1 MFDFFDFFDLFTLRF
16 WFKLARFALFCSVVG
31 MLTGFV
37 TGNHDLTMYSGIV
50 FGVSL
55 FLVIADVVFHCAD

>member
-16 WFKLARFALFCSVVG
+16 WFKLARFALFCSVAG

-37 TGNHDLTMYSGIV
+37 TGNHRNIDSCHGEL
-50 FGVSL
+50 L
-55 FLVIADVVFHCAD
+55 FF